1 MPPPRDRGPRINR
14 AIRKSPVRLIGSD
27 GEQHGIVSVDE
38 TRVDGMTDFLV
49 VHRGHTLIMND
60 RQVAAQAVHFFR
72 HGRFR
77 R

>member
-1 MPPPRDRGPRINR
+1 MITGDRPMHPLGKVLRRPH
-14 AIRKSPVRLIGSD
+14 D
-27 GEQHGIVSVDE
+27 GIVSVDE
-38 TRVDGMTDFLV
+38 ARVDGMSDFLV

-60 RQVAAQAVHFFR
+60 RVVAAQAVHFFR